1 MKIEITEKGSEAF
14 YREVVNITAQYRGI
28 LKNHHYRLKDYFK
41 QFRVLLDYF
50 KQFRLLLI
58 LGAAILVILILMA
71 ISWGAKPFQ
80 YAVIGAL
87 GIEVVMCAV
96 YLYALNKMLRTMMA
110 DSVTTVITLDDTGV
124 EFNKVGAQ
132 IIKLAWDN
140 IAVVRVFQESLTF
153 VSADRKGFVIAIAK
167 QYAGGIPTW
176 LREHQ
181 PSVEVIE
188 SVK

>member
-1 MKIEITEKGSEAF
+1 MRIEISEKGSEAF

-41 QFRVLLDYF
+41 QFRVLL
-50 KQFRLLLI
+50 I
-58 LGAAILVILILMA
+58 LGVTILVILILMA
-71 ISWGAKPFQ
+71 IFWGAEPFH
-80 YAVIGAL
+80 YALIGAL
-87 GIEVVMCAV
+87 GIEVVMCAG
-96 YLYALNKMLRTMMA
+96 YLYALNRMLKTMMA
-110 DSVTTVITLDDTGV
+110 DSGTTVITLDNTGV

-140 IAVVRVFQESLTF
+140 IAVVRVFQECLTF
-153 VSADRKGFVIAIAK
+153 ISADRKGFVIAIAK

-176 LREHQ
+176 LRENQ

>member
-28 LKNHHYRLKDYFK
+28 LKNHHYRLK
-41 QFRVLLDYF
+41 DYF

-96 YLYALNKMLRTMMA
+96 YLYALNKMVYLYALNKMLKTLMA
-110 DSVTTVITLDDTGV
+110 DSGTTVITLDDTGV

>member
-28 LKNHHYRLKDYFK
+28 LKNHHYRLK
-41 QFRVLLDYF
+41 DYF

-87 GIEVVMCAV
+87 GIEVVMCAG
-96 YLYALNKMLRTMMA
+96 YLYVLNRMLKTMMA
-110 DSVTTVITLDDTGV
+110 DSGTTVITLDDTGV
-124 EFNKVGAQ
+124 EFNKLGAQ

-153 VSADRKGFVIAIAK
+153 ISADRKGFVISIVK
-167 QYAGGIPTW
+167 QYADAILTW
-176 LREHQ
+176 LRKNQ

-188 SVK
+188 SLK

>member
-41 QFRVLLDYF
+41 QFR
-50 KQFRLLLI
+50 LLLI
-58 LGAAILVILILMA
+58 LGAAIHVILILMA

-96 YLYALNKMLRTMMA
+96 YLYALNKMLKTLMA
-110 DSVTTVITLDDTGV
+110 DSGTTVITLDDTGV
-124 EFNKVGAQ
+124 EFNKLGAQ
-132 IIKLAWDN
+132 IIKLTWDN

-167 QYAGGIPTW
+167 QYADGIPAW
-176 LREHQ
+176 LRENQ

-188 SVK
+188 SLK

>member
-41 QFRVLLDYF
+41 QFR
-50 KQFRLLLI
+50 LLLI
-58 LGAAILVILILMA
+58 LGASILVILILMA

-96 YLYALNKMLRTMMA
+96 YLYALNKMLKTMMA
-110 DSVTTVITLDDTGV
+110 DSGTTLISLDDTGV
-124 EFNKVGAQ
+124 EFNKVGSQ
-132 IIKLAWDN
+132 IIRLSWN
-140 IAVVRVFQESLTF
+140 SIAVVRVFQESLTF
-153 VSADRKGFVIAIAK
+153 VSADRRGFVIAIAK
-167 QYAGGIPTW
+167 QYADGIPAW
-176 LREHQ
+176 LRKNQ
-181 PSVEVIE
+181 PSVEVME
-188 SVK
+188 SLK